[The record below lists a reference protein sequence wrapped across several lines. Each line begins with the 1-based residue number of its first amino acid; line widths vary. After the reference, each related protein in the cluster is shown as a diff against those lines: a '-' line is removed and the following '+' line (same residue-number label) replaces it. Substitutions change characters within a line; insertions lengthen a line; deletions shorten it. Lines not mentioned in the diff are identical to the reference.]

1 MKRSIIIV
9 LFVLIGTIM
18 SNAQDISSALRQAQ
32 ARFDSGNE
40 TGGIELVNKVL
51 AKYPENKEA
60 QALLAKFNQVIK
72 DREIDADW
80 KTAQTQ
86 NTFESYQQF
95 RTKHPGSKYDDI
107 ASDNMA
113 KKLADKFNVNSTYA
127 DRTKAESYAKKSMT
141 KDYIANKWKAAMAK
155 KTTSTSSSY
164 SSSSSYGSSST
175 SSSTSTRSYN
185 SSSSTGSSR
194 YGSSYGSSYSSS
206 SSSSYSGRSYN
217 SYNTIPNKSKFAIGI
232 EGSVEGLKSVS
243 TGWGLSMRIG
253 AFNSLFN
260 MTIGAKYQYTSYQ
273 QLVSYSYDE
282 YYNGWDWDY
291 IYSYADYRRKVNQFV
306 FPFILNCNVA
316 KKDNY
321 AFYLGLGYEFGVI
334 SSDQY
339 QFDYSFGDYPFN
351 ESDYYRYADDDI
363 LQLAIPSRSIVLQMG
378 FAGRHWDW
386 KMYYK
391 AHTNNSYNFKTEAGA
406 IGTAFIYYF

>member
-1 MKRSIIIV
+1 M
-9 LFVLIGTIM
+9 
-18 SNAQDISSALRQAQ
+18 
-32 ARFDSGNE
+32 
-40 TGGIELVNKVL
+40 
-51 AKYPENKEA
+51 
-60 QALLAKFNQVIK
+60 
-72 DREIDADW
+72 
-80 KTAQTQ
+80 
-86 NTFESYQQF
+86 
-95 RTKHPGSKYDDI
+95 
-107 ASDNMA
+107 
-113 KKLADKFNVNSTYA
+113 
-127 DRTKAESYAKKSMT
+127 
-141 KDYIANKWKAAMAK
+141 
-155 KTTSTSSSY
+155 
-164 SSSSSYGSSST
+164 
-175 SSSTSTRSYN
+175 
-185 SSSSTGSSR
+185 
-194 YGSSYGSSYSSS
+194 
-206 SSSSYSGRSYN
+206 
-217 SYNTIPNKSKFAIGI
+217 TIPNKSKFAIGI

-316 KKDNY
+316 RKDNY

>member
-1 MKRSIIIV
+1 MKKSILLIIS
-9 LFVLIGTIM
+9 LFFAVTVP
-18 SNAQDISSALRQAQ
+18 AQDISSALRQAQ

-40 TGGIELVNKVL
+40 SGGIELVNKVL
-51 AKYPENKEA
+51 AKYPDNKDA
-60 QALLAKFNQVIK
+60 KDLLAKFNQTIK
-72 DREIDADW
+72 DREIDSDW

-95 RTKHPGSKYDDI
+95 RSKHPGSKYDDM
-107 ASDNMA
+107 ASDTMA
-113 KKLADKFNVNSTYA
+113 KKLADKFNANSTYA

-155 KTTSTSSSY
+155 KTSSTSSTT
-164 SSSSSYGSSST
+164 SSTSSYGSSS
-175 SSSTSTRSYN
+175 SSSRSYN
-185 SSSSTGSSR
+185 SSSSTSSNR

-206 SSSSYSGRSYN
+206 SSNSYGSRSYN
-217 SYNTIPNKSKFAIGI
+217 SYSTIPNKSKFAIGI

-273 QLVSYSYDE
+273 QMVSYSYEED
-282 YYNGWDWDY
+282 YDRWDYEY

-306 FPFILNCNVA
+306 FPIILNWNVA
-316 KKDNY
+316 RKDNY
-321 AFYLGLGYEFGVI
+321 AFYFGIGYEFGVV

-339 QFDYSFGDYPFN
+339 EFDYSFGDYPFN

-363 LQLAIPSRSIVLQMG
+363 IQLSIPSRSAVLQMG

-391 AHTNNSYNFKTEAGA
+391 VHTNKSNSFNAEAGA

>member
-316 KKDNY
+316 RKDNY

>member
-1 MKRSIIIV
+1 MKKSILLIIT
-9 LFVLIGTIM
+9 LFLAVIV
-18 SNAQDISSALRQAQ
+18 SAQDVSSALRQAQ
-32 ARFDSGNE
+32 ARFESGNE

-51 AKYPENKEA
+51 AKYPDNKEA
-60 QALLAKFNQVIK
+60 KDLLAKFNQTIK

-260 MTIGAKYQYTSYQ
+260 MTIGAKYQYTNYQ

-316 KKDNY
+316 RKDNY

>member
-1 MKRSIIIV
+1 MKKSILLIIS
-9 LFVLIGTIM
+9 LFLAITV
-18 SNAQDISSALRQAQ
+18 SAQDVSSALRQAQ
-32 ARFDSGNE
+32 ARFESGNE

-51 AKYPENKEA
+51 AKYPDNKEA
-60 QALLAKFNQVIK
+60 KDLLAKFNQAIK

-80 KTAQTQ
+80 KVAQTQ

-107 ASDNMA
+107 ASDTMA
-113 KKLADKFNVNSTYA
+113 KKLADKFNANSTYA

-155 KTTSTSSSY
+155 KTSSTSSTT
-164 SSSSSYGSSST
+164 SSTSSYGSSS
-175 SSSTSTRSYN
+175 SSSRSYN
-185 SSSSTGSSR
+185 SGSSTSSSR
-194 YGSSYGSSYSSS
+194 YGSSYSSS
-206 SSSSYSGRSYN
+206 SSNSYGSRSYN
-217 SYNTIPNKSKFAIGI
+217 SYSTIPNKSKFAIGI

-273 QLVSYSYDE
+273 QMVSYSYEED
-282 YYNGWDWDY
+282 YDRWDYEY

-306 FPFILNCNVA
+306 FPIILNWNVA
-316 KKDNY
+316 RKDNY
-321 AFYLGLGYEFGVI
+321 AFYFGIGYEFGVV

-339 QFDYSFGDYPFN
+339 EFDYSFGDYPFN

-363 LQLAIPSRSIVLQMG
+363 IQLSIPSRSAVLQMG

-391 AHTNNSYNFKTEAGA
+391 VHTNKSYSFNAEAGA
-406 IGTAFIYYF
+406 IGTAFINYF

>member
-1 MKRSIIIV
+1 MKRITLIIIA
-9 LFVLIGTIM
+9 LFISIM
-18 SNAQDISSALRQAQ
+18 ASAQDVSSALRQAQ
-32 ARFDSGNE
+32 ARFESGNE

-51 AKYPENKEA
+51 AKYPDNQEA
-60 QALLAKFNQVIK
+60 KNLLAKFNQTIK

-80 KTAQTQ
+80 KIAQTQ
-86 NTFESYQQF
+86 NTFESYLQF
-95 RTKHPGSKYDDI
+95 RTKHPDSKYDDI

-155 KTTSTSSSY
+155 KTTSTSSSS
-164 SSSSSYGSSST
+164 SSSSSYGSSNT

-185 SSSSTGSSR
+185 SSSSTSSSQ

-206 SSSSYSGRSYN
+206 SSSSYGGRSYN
-217 SYNTIPNKSKFAIGI
+217 SYNTIPHKSKFAIGI
-232 EGSVEGLKSVS
+232 EGSVEGLNSVS

-260 MTIGAKYQYTSYQ
+260 MTIGAKYQHTSYQ
-273 QLVSYSYDE
+273 QMVSYSYDK
-282 YYNGWDWDY
+282 YYDRWDWEY
-291 IYSYADYRRKVNQFV
+291 IYSYADYKRKVNQFV
-306 FPFILNCNVA
+306 FPLIVNCNVA
-316 KKDNY
+316 RKENF
-321 AFYLGLGYEFGVI
+321 AFYFGVGYEFGVV

-339 QFDYSFGDYPFN
+339 EFDYSFGDYPFN
-351 ESDYYRYADDDI
+351 ESEYYMYADDDI
-363 LQLAIPSRSIVLQMG
+363 IQLAIPSRSIVLQMG

>member
-206 SSSSYSGRSYN
+206 SSSSFSGRSYN

-316 KKDNY
+316 RKDNY

>member
-1 MKRSIIIV
+1 MKKSILLIIA
-9 LFVLIGTIM
+9 LFLAVTI
-18 SNAQDISSALRQAQ
+18 SAQDISSALRQAQ

-40 TGGIELVNKVL
+40 SGGIELVNKVL
-51 AKYPENKEA
+51 AKYPDNKDA
-60 QALLAKFNQVIK
+60 KDLLAKFNQTIK
-72 DREIDADW
+72 DREIDSDW

-95 RTKHPGSKYDDI
+95 RSKHPRSKYDDM
-107 ASDNMA
+107 ASDTMA
-113 KKLADKFNVNSTYA
+113 KKLADKFNANSTYA

-155 KTTSTSSSY
+155 KTSSTSSTT
-164 SSSSSYGSSST
+164 SSTSSYGSSS
-175 SSSTSTRSYN
+175 SSSRSYN
-185 SSSSTGSSR
+185 SGSSTSSSR
-194 YGSSYGSSYSSS
+194 YGSSYSSS
-206 SSSSYSGRSYN
+206 SSNSYGSRSYN
-217 SYNTIPNKSKFAIGI
+217 SYSKIPNKSKFAIGI

-273 QLVSYSYDE
+273 QMVSYSYEED
-282 YYNGWDWDY
+282 YDRWDYEY

-306 FPFILNCNVA
+306 FPIILNWNVA
-316 KKDNY
+316 RKDNY
-321 AFYLGLGYEFGVI
+321 AFYFGIGYEFGVV

-339 QFDYSFGDYPFN
+339 EFDYSFGDYPFN

-363 LQLAIPSRSIVLQMG
+363 IQLSIPSRSAVLQMG

-391 AHTNNSYNFKTEAGA
+391 VHTNKSYSFNAEAGA

>member
-206 SSSSYSGRSYN
+206 SLSSYSGRSYN